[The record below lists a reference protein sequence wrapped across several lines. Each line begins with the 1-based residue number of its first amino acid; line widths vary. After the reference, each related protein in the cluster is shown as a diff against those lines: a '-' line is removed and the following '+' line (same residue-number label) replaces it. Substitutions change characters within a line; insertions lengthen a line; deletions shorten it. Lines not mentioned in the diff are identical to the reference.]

1 MEWLEFRFNN
11 RALDNTTQYNI
22 YIYGFEWN
30 YMKII
35 YRIINHNY
43 TIINDSNQMNTFKV
57 VSTFLWNRKITVLTS
72 YLLNQEKADILQR
85 EITDP

>member
-1 MEWLEFRFNN
+1 
-11 RALDNTTQYNI
+11 
-22 YIYGFEWN
+22 
-30 YMKII
+30 
-35 YRIINHNY
+35 
-43 TIINDSNQMNTFKV
+43 MNTFKV